1 MRRRPAPK
9 ASRGAVASDDVS
21 VVPMRP
27 RHVDAVAAI
36 ERAVFPRPWPPAVF
50 RAELGRTEDRA
61 YRVAR
66 RGRRVVGYGGVLVG
80 AGDAHILT
88 VAVDPDERRGGVATR
103 LVVELLAAAVELGA
117 TAATLEVR
125 QSNAGAEALYRRFGF
140 ESAGVRPGYYEDNAE
155 GARIMWLQDLA
166 GPATVAG
173 ILAQADRVGHPHP
186 PAFAS

>member
-1 MRRRPAPK
+1 MRRWPAREGR
-9 ASRGAVASDDVS
+9 RGTVDAAEVS
-21 VVPMRP
+21 VVPMRR
-27 RHVDAVAAI
+27 RHVDDVAAI
-36 ERAVFPRPWPPAVF
+36 ERAVYPRPWSPAVF
-50 RAELGRTEDRA
+50 RAELGRTDDRA
-61 YRVAR
+61 FLVAC
-66 RGRRVVGYGGVLVG
+66 RGRRIVGYGGVLVG

-125 QSNAGAEALYRRFGF
+125 ESNAGAEGLYRRFGF
-140 ESAGVRPGYYEDNAE
+140 DSAGVRPGYYEDNGE

-166 GPATVAG
+166 APATVAR